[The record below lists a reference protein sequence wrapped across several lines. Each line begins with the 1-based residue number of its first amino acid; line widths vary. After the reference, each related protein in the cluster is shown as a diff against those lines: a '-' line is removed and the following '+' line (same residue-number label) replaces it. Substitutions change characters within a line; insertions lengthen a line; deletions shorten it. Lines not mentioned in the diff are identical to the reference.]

1 MIVLSSLTFLFRCII
16 CHYFLIRKCGF
27 LDSKIQR
34 SQSKSSRLTP
44 QKSDTGATSPCQRE
58 LRNKET
64 PEKSAPGRSSG
75 QIETTAEAEESC
87 ENEESPYMTTTEMY
101 LCCWHQPPV
110 SPLCET
116 SPKKEDDV
124 ASKCFRCSIFLS
136 KSVHIGWCH

>member
-1 MIVLSSLTFLFRCII
+1 M
-16 CHYFLIRKCGF
+16 
-27 LDSKIQR
+27 DSKIQR

-44 QKSDTGATSPCQRE
+44 QKSDTGAASPCQRE

-64 PEKSAPGRSSG
+64 PEKSVPGRSSG
-75 QIETTAEAEESC
+75 QTETTAAAEESC
-87 ENEESPYMTTTEMY
+87 ENEEFPYMTTTEMY

-124 ASKCFRCSIFLS
+124 ASKFFSNFLYI
-136 KSVHIGWCH
+136 SVQVEWCHLIKCMLNPFAQFHLGGKIALSL